1 MLLPLTWMKDYLNI
15 DISSKEIADKV
26 TLTGSHVESVIDL
39 SVGLEKIIVSKI
51 LKIKKHP
58 DADKLSIVTL
68 DYGNGEIDVITG
80 AKNMKEG
87 DFVAFAQ
94 VGAKLP
100 NGLEIKPIKLVGI
113 ESPGMLCSYE
123 ELGYSKSLVPKNSQ
137 DGIIILE
144 EGNPGTPITEVLE
157 LTMPIIEFEIT
168 PNRPDCLSIV
178 GMSREVAATFKD
190 KIEVPEFEIKNE
202 EDDIKNYFKDVV
214 IESEDCYRYMGKV
227 VKDVVIKESPQ
238 WLKNRLM
245 QSGMRPINNIVD
257 ITNFV
262 LLELGQPI
270 HAFDLDTIKSK
281 EIHIKKPS
289 KDIKF
294 TTLDN
299 EERTLTSDDLVIYD
313 KDEPAAIAGVMGGLD
328 SDVKDNTKT
337 IFIESASF
345 SPDSVRDTSK
355 RLNLRTEASAR
366 YEKGVPV
373 EFAEIAINRVCNLI
387 EITNSGTVVAG
398 QFDIGE
404 KESKK
409 VEVNFNYNKINELL
423 GTSLSK
429 DEIISYLEDLEFVVN
444 SNGEDVNVKVPFFRT
459 DISIVEDI
467 AEEVGR
473 LYGFHNITPMPLRG
487 DLLSGRKSERRQVED
502 RIKHILYG
510 CGLFEIMTYSF
521 ISKKSYA
528 KASIKYNPEESIELI
543 NPLGEDFSVMRTT
556 TLTNILDVL
565 EKNSKNKIPSMKVYE
580 LANTFLKDSKG
591 EYGETKKI
599 GFGMYGDVD
608 FYSLKE
614 VVETLLKE
622 LGIKNT
628 SYVALTD
635 NATYHPGRA
644 AKIYI
649 EDVKI
654 GEIGEISFG
663 LAKNY
668 DITSRAYIG
677 ELDLIKIM
685 PYIVKDILMEEISKY
700 PTVERDIAIVIDRD
714 LETDVLEKFMIENGS
729 ELLKSVELFDVYMG
743 GNIEKDK
750 KSSAYKLKFQSKDR
764 TLREEEISEIMKNI
778 LSKLED
784 KFNAQLRS

>member
-1 MLLPLTWMKDYLNI
+1 MLLPLIWMKDYLNI
-15 DISSKEIADKV
+15 DVGSKEIADKV

-39 SVGLEKIIVSKI
+39 SVGLEKIIVAKI
-51 LKIKKHP
+51 LKIEKHP
-58 DADKLSIVTL
+58 DADKLSIVKL

-87 DFVAFAQ
+87 DYVAFAQ

-113 ESPGMLCSYE
+113 DSPGMLCSYE

-144 EGNPGTPITEVLE
+144 EGKPGTPITEALE

-168 PNRPDCLSIV
+168 PNRQDCLSII

-190 KIEVPEFEIKNE
+190 KIEVSEFKIEKE
-202 EDDIKNYFKDVV
+202 KDDIKDYFKDVV
-214 IESEDCYRYMGKV
+214 IESDDCYRYMGKV
-227 VKDVVIKESPQ
+227 VKDIVIKESPQ
-238 WLKNRLM
+238 WMKNRLM

-299 EERTLTSDDLVIYD
+299 EERTLTEDDLVICD

-345 SPDSVRDTSK
+345 SPDSVRNTSK

-366 YEKGVPV
+366 FEKGVPV
-373 EFAEIAINRVCNLI
+373 EFAEIALNRVCNLI
-387 EITNSGTVVAG
+387 ELTNSGTVVSG
-398 QFDIGE
+398 EFDIGK
-404 KESKK
+404 KESQSI
-409 VEVNFNYNKINELL
+409 EVDFNYNKINEIL

-429 DEIISYLEDLEFVVN
+429 DEIISYLNDLEFVVN
-444 SNGEDVNVKVPFFRT
+444 SNNDDVNVKIPFYRT

-473 LYGFHNITPMPLRG
+473 LHGFHNITPTSLRG
-487 DLLSGRKSERRQVED
+487 DLLSGKKSEKRQVED
-502 RIKHILYG
+502 RVKEILYG
-510 CGLFEIMTYSF
+510 CGMFEIMTYSF
-521 ISKKSYA
+521 ISKKSYE
-528 KASIKYNPEESIELI
+528 KALISYNPEKSIELL

-565 EKNSKNKIPSMKVYE
+565 EKNSKNKIPSMNVYE
-580 LANTFLKDSKG
+580 LANTFLQDSKG
-591 EYGETKKI
+591 NYGETKKI
-599 GFGMYGDVD
+599 GLGMYGDVD
-608 FYSLKE
+608 FYSIKE
-614 VVETLLKE
+614 VTDTLLNE
-622 LGIKNT
+622 LGIKNA

-635 NATYHPGRA
+635 NKTYHPGRA

-649 EDVKI
+649 DDIKV
-654 GEIGEISFG
+654 GEIGEISFE

-668 DITSRAYIG
+668 DINSRVYIG
-677 ELDLIKIM
+677 ELDLNSIM
-685 PYIVKDILMEEISKY
+685 PHIVKDKIMEEIIKY
-700 PTVERDIAIVIDRD
+700 PSIERDIAIVIDRD

-743 GNIEKDK
+743 GNIENDK

-764 TLREEEISEIMKNI
+764 TLREEEISDIMKNI
-778 LSKLED
+778 ISKLEE
-784 KFNAQLRS
+784 KFDAQLRS

>member
-51 LKIKKHP
+51 LKIEKHP

-68 DYGNGEIDVITG
+68 DYGSGEIDVITG

-144 EGNPGTPITEVLE
+144 EGKPGTPITEVLE

-190 KIEVPEFEIKNE
+190 TIEVPEFKIKNE

-387 EITNSGTVVAG
+387 EITNSGKVVAG
-398 QFDIGE
+398 KFDIGG

-429 DEIISYLEDLEFVVN
+429 DEIISYLEDLEFAVS

-473 LYGFHNITPMPLRG
+473 LHGFHNITPMPLRG
-487 DLLSGRKSERRQVED
+487 DLLSGKKSERRQVED

-580 LANTFLKDSKG
+580 LANTFLKDAKG
-591 EYGETKKI
+591 EYGETKKV

-622 LGIKNT
+622 LGIKNA

-635 NATYHPGRA
+635 NDTYHPGRA

-649 EDVKI
+649 DDAKI

-668 DITSRAYIG
+668 DITSRVYIG

-764 TLREEEISEIMKNI
+764 TLREEEISEIMNNI